1 MLIVPLT
8 IFPVRIVN
16 MNIFLLKIRRNL
28 FEFCFQM
35 STLSNKC
42 SELESYLSLEN
53 PHIIGSCEIYPKN
66 SIDKTISSI
75 LNLPDYEK
83 FLPDKNGDRGVILYI
98 HKSLTAFK
106 VDILSESDYSESVW
120 CEVKLKGA

>member
-1 MLIVPLT
+1 
-8 IFPVRIVN
+8 
-16 MNIFLLKIRRNL
+16 
-28 FEFCFQM
+28 M

-42 SELESYLSLEN
+42 SELESYLSMEN
-53 PHIIGSCEIYPKN
+53 QHIIGLCEIYPKN